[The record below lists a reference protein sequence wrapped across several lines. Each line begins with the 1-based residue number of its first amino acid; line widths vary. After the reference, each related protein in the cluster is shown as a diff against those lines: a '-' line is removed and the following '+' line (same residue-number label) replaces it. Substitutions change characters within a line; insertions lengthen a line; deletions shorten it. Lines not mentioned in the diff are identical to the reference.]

1 MNFLMPDF
9 DIACNKIGLVSIG
22 PITTKELFSR
32 GLSSF
37 ESQEHTIRGTFEVV
51 KNILTNDIS
60 E

>member
-1 MNFLMPDF
+1 MPDF
-9 DIACNKIGLVSIG
+9 DIACNKMGLVSIG
-22 PITTKELFSR
+22 PLTTKELFSR